1 MICLFVRRSDIRAIE
16 VGKVG
21 IFTLPNARAVDSAR
35 VQFAHMKRLEGMEFE
50 RLDVSDPLT
59 IAYRRLK

>member
-1 MICLFVRRSDIRAIE
+1 MICSKVTRDDIREIE

-21 IFTLPNARAVDSAR
+21 IFTLPHQKAVESAR
-35 VQFAHMKRLEGMEFE
+35 VQFSTMKRLEDLDFE
-50 RLDVSDPLT
+50 RIDTGEPLT